1 MALHT
6 TRRSLLCT
14 AASLPALALFGQES
28 DAWEARRRSYLQ
40 TASRVTAQPL
50 WALHAELLRR
60 RSEVPRVA
68 AAFSALD
75 TVYRAIAKLA
85 IGDPIDPSGFN
96 LVLEYLAT
104 RQDLVDFIMSAVIR
118 LLYLYGNDPRI
129 PADLKQRLEEAVLDF
144 RPWLYPEDSPV
155 KTVAYYWTENHE
167 ALYSSIEYLAGQRY
181 PNKLFRW
188 TGKPGSWH
196 MEHGRK
202 NLLVW
207 LGLRARY
214 GMSEWLAP
222 GYYSEDMIALM
233 NVADFARD
241 PVMANAAKGLTEI
254 LLLDLALHTFDGGLR
269 ASSGRTYL
277 RMLKDARTADTG
289 AVVSLAFGIDSP
301 VRQPLAGSAIALA
314 TSPSYRVPEAIVRI
328 AHARPPEVVVHEK
341 SGFSPEEALALGFR
355 PDDLND
361 IMTFWTIEAYRYPG
375 IFRSSAAAFR
385 RWKVGR
391 STPDSEGAQQEEL
404 PRAGGDSAR
413 MPDNTPT
420 ALFGAD
426 IETYRTPDY
435 QVSTAQDYRK
445 GKPGYQQQIFLASL
459 GGTASVWT
467 SHPGADTEQG
477 RPSSWVGNG
486 YMPRAAQF
494 KNLVLV
500 LYRIP
505 PEDPRPFSH
514 VYFPASEFDE
524 VREQAGWAF
533 GRKGNG
539 YIAITARPE
548 MILTTRAQY
557 AGFERISNARESAWI
572 CRLGRKAQDGSFGE
586 FVERLAKAS
595 IESSANRISYAEP
608 SGLKATFGWDDD
620 LVVNGQ
626 RIPLHGYPRYDTPFI
641 KTARGTQLYRI
652 AYDNLTHT
660 IDLSGLKVGP
670 FREMT

>member
-6 TRRSLLCT
+6 TRRSLLCA

-28 DAWEARRRSYLQ
+28 DTWEARRRTYLDV
-40 TASRVTAQPL
+40 ASKVQGQPL
-50 WALHAELLRR
+50 WTLHAELLRLPA
-60 RSEVPRVA
+60 VPPQA
-68 AAFSALD
+68 AAFTAID
-75 TVYRAIAKLA
+75 TLYREIAKLA
-85 IGDPIDPSGFN
+85 LGEPIDPSVFN
-96 LVLEYLAT
+96 GVLEFLASH
-104 RQDLVDFIMSAVIR
+104 RDLQDFVMSAVMR

-129 PADLKQRLEEAVLDF
+129 PADLKHRMEEAVLDF
-144 RPWLYPEDSPV
+144 RPWLYAADPPTR
-155 KTVAYYWTENHE
+155 TVAIYWTENHE

-181 PNKLFRW
+181 PNQVFRCL
-188 TGKPGSWH
+188 GKPGSWH

-222 GYYSEDMIALM
+222 GYNSEDMIALI
-233 NVADFARD
+233 NLVDFARD
-241 PVMANAAKGLTEI
+241 PVIVNAAKGVLEI

-269 ASSGRTYL
+269 ASSGRSYL

-289 AVVSLAFGIDSP
+289 AVASLVFGIDSP
-301 VRQPLAGSAIALA
+301 VRPPLAGSAISLA

-341 SGFSPEEALALGFR
+341 SGFSPEEAFELGFR
-355 PDDLND
+355 PDDLAD
-361 IMTFWTIEAYRYPG
+361 IMTFWTMQAYRYPQV
-375 IFRSSAAAFR
+375 FRSSVAAFHK
-385 RWKVGR
+385 WGVGR
-391 STPDSEGAQQEEL
+391 STPDSEDEKEEEF
-404 PRAGGDSAR
+404 PRAGGYPAR

-445 GKPGYQQQIFLASL
+445 GKPGFQQQIFLASL

-467 SHPGADTEQG
+467 SHPGGDGERG
-477 RPSSWVGNG
+477 RPSYWVGNG
-486 YMPRAAQF
+486 FMPRAAQY
-494 KNLVLV
+494 KNLVFV

-505 PEDPRPFSH
+505 PQDPRPFSH

-524 VREQAGWAF
+524 VREQAGWVF

-548 MILTTRAQY
+548 MTRTTRAEY
-557 AGFERISNARESAWI
+557 AGVERISRAPEGAWI
-572 CRLGRKAQDGSFGE
+572 CRLGRKEQDGSFAE

-595 IESSANRISYAEP
+595 IESSASRVSYAEAG
-608 SGLKATFGWDDD
+608 GLKATFGWDED

-626 RIPLHGYPRYDTPFI
+626 RIPLRYPRYDTPYI

-652 AYDNLTHT
+652 ACENLTHT